1 LDCDRDTIRFTVHQ
15 NGAGTE
21 EIRRNVIPIA
31 LIIIGFCHEN
41 TWTCFG
47 EDEGIGKLMRTL
59 HARKASAPPGSYTK
73 RLFEDAKLLESKILE
88 EAHELV
94 EASSKE
100 HITAEAADVMYG
112 WLISKIFWC

>member
-1 LDCDRDTIRFTVHQ
+1 MVQVINVHMFTLLQYFQ
-15 NGAGTE
+15 N
-21 EIRRNVIPIA
+21 
-31 LIIIGFCHEN
+31 LIKGLGFCHEN

-73 RLFEDAKLLESKILE
+73 RLFEDAKLLESKVLE

-94 EASSKE
+94 EAKTKE
-100 HITAEAADVMYG
+100 HITAEATDVM
-112 WLISKIFWC
+112 